1 MSSSFLYLWFCTRYK
16 WPYIRSNEHL
26 LLIYRV
32 DSVLSLI
39 CFSIV
44 TTGNGCKFSW
54 ENLIMWA
61 SDAEFAFWLLCMFRL
76 RTDEDLRADQ
86 LVISAYWAEKSLICR
101 FFLFLLC
108 YILFIL
114 TAEHPSYYVSFMG
127 AGAVTVGYSESG
139 GLVSNMTFK
148 HEGII
153 TRRLSD
159 RVNSLGYHPITV
171 RIKLGVELMDDGI
184 ASGSFYVRCP
194 SLLTRDLFLAL

>member
-1 MSSSFLYLWFCTRYK
+1 MCVPVEDRRGSSRLS
-16 WPYIRSNEHL
+16 IDDIGL
-26 LLIYRV
+26 LSR
-32 DSVLSLI
+32 
-39 CFSIV
+39 
-44 TTGNGCKFSW
+44 
-54 ENLIMWA
+54 
-61 SDAEFAFWLLCMFRL
+61 
-76 RTDEDLRADQ
+76 
-86 LVISAYWAEKSLICR
+86 EKPDCR

-159 RVNSLGYHPITV
+159 RVNSLEYHPITV
-171 RIKLGVELMDDGI
+171 RIKLGVELMEMMDDCAI
-184 ASGSFYVRCP
+184 YIGSF
-194 SLLTRDLFLAL
+194 FM